1 MSPKGPDGGV
11 EILAFNDAFGFEKPF
26 IKAKVK
32 HWKASATAPEVQPL
46 LGANPNDATVFSSL
60 PVALQHRLYL

>member
-1 MSPKGPDGGV
+1 MSLLLRVRLDFRSRSLKV
-11 EILAFNDAFGFEKPF
+11 Q
-26 IKAKVK
+26 VK
-32 HWKASATAPEVQPL
+32 HGKASATAPEVQQL